1 MKQDDVISE
10 TDRRWEL
17 QMKLKRKSKV
27 FLHSHDDVTSFE
39 MIALYDLF
47 ESENVESLI
56 SMRQTYTTDDARQ
69 LTVKQRKCIFQDE
82 VNLKYYQNDIY
93 SLSVC
98 MIKCRMQK
106 ALKLCNCIPPFYAPV
121 GENWLAKSCNSTLDS
136 FSCLARYRKN
146 ITSMNGCSH
155 CDLSCFTTIYETE
168 KFTLRWVCL
177 CVCNAQLT
185 EKSVK
190 IIYTLLCLFFVENSV
205 AANVPVAL
213 TLSLSHCYSHL
224 ACLTYNLTC
233 HDVAFRTKPN
243 RKTMES
249 LQHLKMRKTSF
260 SSQWSFSPGL

>member
-1 MKQDDVISE
+1 MLLTCHHCAAHIFLSPNRVQMKQDDVISE

-82 VNLKYYQNDIY
+82 VDLKYYRNDIY

-121 GENWLAKSCNSTLDS
+121 GENWLSKSCKSTLDS

-168 KFTLRWVCL
+168 KFTLR
-177 CVCNAQLT
+177 
-185 EKSVK
+185 
-190 IIYTLLCLFFVENSV
+190 
-205 AANVPVAL
+205 
-213 TLSLSHCYSHL
+213 
-224 ACLTYNLTC
+224 
-233 HDVAFRTKPN
+233 
-243 RKTMES
+243 
-249 LQHLKMRKTSF
+249 
-260 SSQWSFSPGL
+260 